1 MFYKK
6 DNWHHLLLKGAKVDT
21 NIKKECF
28 LTTVVERPNVDGYK
42 DGVRMP
48 TNKGDNVPVEP
59 GNVDANGG
67 DDTEAKNVQRMK
79 EKLSEGHGSI
89 GEWVRRSRENERWVW
104 ANQDEREVGGNE
116 NDKEEQGNE
125 NDRDPEQEVIEC
137 VDVDGLEE
145 IDDDGIED
153 LPEHWEEG
161 GDSEDDVAREI
172 DKGKR
177 VLVMDEDEDKSEEGG
192 DSEDEEGSD
201 SEDSNYVGNSASS
214 DTEESLVDDFEVS
227 ENSEE
232 KDKDMGLN
240 EDCEPPDERAICE
253 EGCPFTLYA
262 SRDGNNVGYKVKTL
276 CNEHRCGRVFKN
288 PRASVK
294 WLAEHF
300 KEKIQERPNYSIC
313 EMKNDVERELKVHVS
328 LHKCKRAKRRIVQH
342 MDGSFVDEFSKLEAY
357 CNELKVSNP
366 GSDISVEISN
376 EALEQGRRVFR
387 RMYLCFNAAKVGW
400 KVGCRPLIGVD
411 GTFLKGK
418 ARGIL
423 LTAVGLDANDSL
435 YPLAFALVDK
445 ENGVNC
451 SWFIQWLRISLDLHN
466 GSKVTFMLDMQKGL
480 QHAVTEIL
488 PEAEHRLCA
497 RHIYANW
504 SKRWRGNEMKK
515 KIFSCAWSTFEE
527 QFKDNLKALGALN
540 KEAAEAMV
548 SYPTS
553 AWVRASF
560 SNRCLSWVVDNNMSE
575 SLNAWIDEYRYLPV
589 IRMFDG
595 IRVKMMEKWAG
606 SEQNVR
612 NWKGNYSPKCL
623 DLFEANRLLSST
635 CRVFFNGDEGFEV
648 TEGQDR
654 HTYVSLGKR
663 ARAGHG
669 I

>member
-1 MFYKK
+1 M
-6 DNWHHLLLKGAKVDT
+6 A
-21 NIKKECF
+21 
-28 LTTVVERPNVDGYK
+28 
-42 DGVRMP
+42 
-48 TNKGDNVPVEP
+48 TNKGVNVPVEP
-59 GNVDANGG
+59 GNVDTNGG
-67 DDTEAKNVQRMK
+67 DDTEAKK
-79 EKLSEGHGSI
+79 YETLEEKHARLLKK
-89 GEWVRRSRENERWVW
+89 

-116 NDKEEQGNE
+116 NDKEKQGNE

-153 LPEHWEEG
+153 LPEHREEG
-161 GDSEDDVAREI
+161 GDSEDDVVREI

-232 KDKDMGLN
+232 EDEDMGLN
-240 EDCEPPDERAICE
+240 EDCEPPDERVGLSVLEGLGDQPFFMLGMTFLDLNELRSAIDSYAISKGVNIKIIRSEKRLLKAICE

-276 CNEHRCGRVFKN
+276 CNEHRCCRVFKN

-328 LHKCKRAKRRIVQH
+328 LHKCKRAKRRIIQH

-357 CNELKVSNP
+357 CNELKVSNL
-366 GSDISVEISN
+366 GSDISMEISN

-387 RMYLCFNAAKVGW
+387 RMYLCFNAAKVSW

-418 ARGIL
+418 VRGIL

-445 ENGVNC
+445 ENGMNW

-466 GSKVTFMLDMQKGL
+466 GGKVTFMLDIQKGL

-488 PEAEHRLCA
+488 PEAKHRLCA

-504 SKRWRGNEMKK
+504 STRWRGNEMKK

-548 SYPTS
+548 SYPIPAWAPPSNKPRPGRRRKTANQGTTQQPSNPTS
-553 AWVRASF
+553 PSQQPH
-560 SNRCLSWVVDNNMSE
+560 SPPTQQPPPPPSQQPPNST
-575 SLNAWIDEYRYLPV
+575 LP
-589 IRMFDG
+589 
-595 IRVKMMEKWAG
+595 
-606 SEQNVR
+606 S
-612 NWKGNYSPKCL
+612 
-623 DLFEANRLLSST
+623 
-635 CRVFFNGDEGFEV
+635 
-648 TEGQDR
+648 
-654 HTYVSLGKR
+654 
-663 ARAGHG
+663 
-669 I
+669 